1 MYSKDKQ
8 KDKNVQFVE
17 ERNMNEYEFAE
28 RMHEE
33 KAEVI
38 VKEGLTIKGQ
48 PKTLTGKRRNSPAD
62 NNLPRGSASHYIT
75 LN

>member
-1 MYSKDKQ
+1 
-8 KDKNVQFVE
+8 
-17 ERNMNEYEFAE
+17 MNEYEFAE

-48 PKTLTGKRRNSPAD
+48 PKTLTGKEETPLQTTTCPGDTPAIV
-62 NNLPRGSASHYIT
+62 LH
-75 LN
+75 